1 MLCTAPANACT
12 YKMLITKNGPTPD
25 YSRVDP
31 FYSNQTVRTAI
42 SVFRRLMGDG
52 RVVGLRQMDDQPNDP
67 CRYRQSYRHHGER
80 RRHGCHGRHH
90 GIHHGRLTRHRVSHR
105 EHCRRVSHRSR
116 EPQEPEVE
124 RSGRQALL
132 EEGCSGEH
140 PCKYHRGLHD
150 EEDLR
155 GDDDGYVE
163 SE

>member
-1 MLCTAPANACT
+1 
-12 YKMLITKNGPTPD
+12 
-25 YSRVDP
+25 
-31 FYSNQTVRTAI
+31 
-42 SVFRRLMGDG
+42 MGDG
-52 RVVGLRQMDDQPNDP
+52 RVDGLRQMGDQPNDP
-67 CRYRQSYRHHGER
+67 CRYRQSCRRHGER

-90 GIHHGRLTRHRVSHR
+90 GIHHGRQNRHRVNRR
-105 EHCRRVSHRSR
+105 ERFRRVSHRSR

-140 PCKYHRGLHD
+140 PCKYHRGLHG